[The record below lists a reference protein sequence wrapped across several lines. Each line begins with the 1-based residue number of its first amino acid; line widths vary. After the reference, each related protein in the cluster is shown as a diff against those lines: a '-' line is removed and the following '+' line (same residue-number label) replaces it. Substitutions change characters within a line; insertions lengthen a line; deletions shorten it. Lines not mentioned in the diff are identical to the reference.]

1 MINNPSEHKLTNLYL
16 IGFMGTGKSSVGKVV
31 AEKLGLR
38 FIDSDLEI
46 EKETNLSVSQIFSS
60 LGEAKFRD
68 LEMNFINQGHPSSD
82 CLISCGGGLPVQ
94 SGMMNILKIRGMFFV
109 YRQPPRQFTKEQ
121 KIIQTVRFYN
131 LLTLWQKSKN
141 SFWKEKKSTLKPII
155 SYHPNREVFR
165 RWLKLLFKNIAK
177 QTTSIAKVLLG
188 NFQETIRWTN
198 HFTLTRNKRMLSGT
212 GCE

>member
-68 LEMNFINQGHPSSD
+68 LEKNFINQGHPSSD

-94 SGMMNILKIRGMFFV
+94 SGMMKILKNKGHVFCLSATSETIYQR
-109 YRQPPRQFTKEQ
+109 TKNNSDRPLLQSPDPMAKIKKLILEREEIYSQADHIISSEQ
-121 KIIQTVRFYN
+121 RSIQTMAEIIIQKYR
-131 LLTLWQKSKN
+131 
-141 SFWKEKKSTLKPII
+141 EADDI
-155 SYHPNREVFR
+155 NR
-165 RWLKLLFKNIAK
+165 
-177 QTTSIAKVLLG
+177 
-188 NFQETIRWTN
+188 
-198 HFTLTRNKRMLSGT
+198 
-212 GCE
+212 

>member
-1 MINNPSEHKLTNLYL
+1 
-16 IGFMGTGKSSVGKVV
+16 MGTGKSSVGKVV

-94 SGMMNILKIRGMFFV
+94 SGMMNILKNKGHVFCLSATPETIYQR
-109 YRQPPRQFTKEQ
+109 TKNNSDRPLLLSPDPMAKIKKLILEREEIYSQADHIISSEQ
-121 KIIQTVRFYN
+121 RSIQTMAEIIIQKYR
-131 LLTLWQKSKN
+131 
-141 SFWKEKKSTLKPII
+141 EADDI
-155 SYHPNREVFR
+155 NR
-165 RWLKLLFKNIAK
+165 
-177 QTTSIAKVLLG
+177 
-188 NFQETIRWTN
+188 
-198 HFTLTRNKRMLSGT
+198 
-212 GCE
+212 

>member
-1 MINNPSEHKLTNLYL
+1 MLKNLVSAL
-16 IGFMGTGKSSVGKVV
+16 SIP
-31 AEKLGLR
+31 
-38 FIDSDLEI
+38 DLEI

-94 SGMMNILKIRGMFFV
+94 SGMMNILKNKGHVFCLSATPETIYQR
-109 YRQPPRQFTKEQ
+109 TKNNSDRPLLQ
-121 KIIQTVRFYN
+121 SPDPMAKIKKLI
-131 LLTLWQKSKN
+131 LEK
-141 SFWKEKKSTLKPII
+141 KKSTLKPII

-177 QTTSIAKVLLG
+177 HTTSIAKVLLG
-188 NFQETIRWTN
+188 NFQENYPVDEPLYPHPKQTHAEWNR
-198 HFTLTRNKRMLSGT
+198 LRVKYLLS
-212 GCE
+212 

>member
-68 LEMNFINQGHPSSD
+68 LEKNFINQGHPSSD
-82 CLISCGGGLPVQ
+82 CPAD
-94 SGMMNILKIRGMFFV
+94 ILRWRITGSVRNDEYLKNKGHVFCLSAT
-109 YRQPPRQFTKEQ
+109 PRQFTKEQ

-155 SYHPNREVFR
+155 
-165 RWLKLLFKNIAK
+165 
-177 QTTSIAKVLLG
+177 
-188 NFQETIRWTN
+188 
-198 HFTLTRNKRMLSGT
+198 
-212 GCE
+212 